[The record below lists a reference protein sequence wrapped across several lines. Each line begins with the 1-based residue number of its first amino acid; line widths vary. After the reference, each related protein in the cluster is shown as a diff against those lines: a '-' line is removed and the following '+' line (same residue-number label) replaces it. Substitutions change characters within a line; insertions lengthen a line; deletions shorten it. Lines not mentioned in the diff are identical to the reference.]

1 MKWMAER
8 QPPALSPPQIPPRG
22 NQQRAKNWKS
32 PNRPDGVKPAVEFLP
47 ENLRRGGRHG
57 QSEAFAGLPKAHGLS
72 RFRTQVR
79 RFRRAGTI
87 RRRLGLGPLE
97 EKPSSGGT

>member
-57 QSEAFAGLPKAHGLS
+57 QSEAFAGLPKAHKP
-72 RFRTQVR
+72 V
-79 RFRRAGTI
+79 TI
-87 RRRLGLGPLE
+87 SGNPGDDAMHYQEKAVLLAIE
-97 EKPSSGGT
+97 ESKP